1 MPFHQTHPNPYPIHS
16 IPSLLKK
23 CHMFLRLD
31 NTLPSSTTIFTNTK
45 VPVYC
50 HSDRETSHQK
60 KKIWKTMAP
69 PSRDI
74 LNVWTYYE
82 YEHRWRINWINPE
95 SDESLFSKEW
105 TKVCDEL
112 HKSDSDLAPPA
123 PWRAWA
129 GPIAAWTCL
138 QTQPPSVAR
147 EYNDWRLPAIPTS
160 LPALG
165 CQCRQ
170 CPWRKRPAFLYYW
183 TSSGLG
189 QDNFGSDL
197 LHNHEKACT
206 SRLVS
211 GPLCTS
217 STAPYPARV
226 A

>member
-1 MPFHQTHPNPYPIHS
+1 MPHVPQAWQ
-16 IPSLLKK
+16 
-23 CHMFLRLD
+23 R
-31 NTLPSSTTIFTNTK
+31 LPSSTTIFTNTK

-60 KKIWKTMAP
+60 KKELENNGS
-69 PSRDI
+69 PSGDI

-82 YEHRWRINWINPE
+82 HPMKNKLNKPWKRWKPFFKRNGY
-95 SDESLFSKEW
+95 DT

-112 HKSDSDLAPPA
+112 DTSGSDLAPPA
-123 PWRAWA
+123 PWRASA
-129 GPIAAWTCL
+129 GPIAAWSCL

-160 LPALG
+160 LPTLG
-165 CQCRQ
+165 CQ
-170 CPWRKRPAFLYYW
+170 CPWRKCPAFLYYW

-206 SRLVS
+206 SRLLS